1 MTQVPAM
8 TLDTLMAALRAAA
21 EPTRLRLLALCAQTE
36 LTVTELTQILGQSQ
50 PRVSRHLKLLCEAG
64 LLERVPEGTWAFY
77 RVGDR
82 LSGAPLVHALSTLLP
97 AGDATLARDGERLAA
112 VRRSRA
118 ETAEQYFRDNAAQWS
133 AIRSLHVDEAQV
145 EAAVARLVAEAPAE
159 SLLDIG
165 TGTGRLLE
173 VLAPQTKHGLG
184 IDLSRD
190 MLSIARANLER
201 AGIRHCQ
208 VRQADMYALPVDNA
222 AADVAVIHQVLHFA
236 DEPQKVI
243 HEAARVVKPGGQ
255 IVIVDFAPHDLED
268 LRARHAHRRLGFS
281 DTEVRA
287 WCQSAGLAAD
297 PVLALPGQPLTVHIW
312 RARKPVAVT
321 AAVPSPSAKSAAA

>member
-1 MTQVPAM
+1 MSPNPAL

-21 EPTRLRLLALCAQTE
+21 EPTRLRLLALCAQAE

-82 LSGAPLVHALSTLLP
+82 LAGAPLVHALSGLLP
-97 AGDATLARDGERLAA
+97 AEDATLARDGERLVA
-112 VRRSRA
+112 VKRSRA

-133 AIRSLHVDEAQV
+133 AIRSLHVDETQV
-145 EAAVARLVAEAPAE
+145 ETVVARLIAEGPAGD
-159 SLLDIG
+159 LLDIG

-173 VLAPQTKHGLG
+173 VLAPQTTRG
-184 IDLSRD
+184 IGVDLSRD
-190 MLSIARANLER
+190 MLSVARTNLER

-208 VRQADMYALPVDNA
+208 VRQADMYALPLDAASVDA
-222 AADVAVIHQVLHFA
+222 AVIHQVLHFA
-236 DEPQKVI
+236 DQPQKVI
-243 HEAARVVKPGGQ
+243 LEAARVVRPGGQ

-268 LRARHAHRRLGFS
+268 LRARHAHRRLGFA
-281 DTEVRA
+281 DAELRV
-287 WCQSAGLAAD
+287 WCEAAGLQPD
-297 PVLALPGQPLTVHIW
+297 PVIALPGQPLTVHIW
-312 RARKPVAVT
+312 RARKPG
-321 AAVPSPSAKSAAA
+321 AAIAALTRSDKSAAA